1 MHLAAHNA
9 ACKGLTSDAS
19 HLPFDGESPEQARA
33 ALNPPAGS
41 TRAMG
46 PGKRHDFITDD
57 SNLWEQVFQRQ
68 LLLRVDANFKL
79 KGCHVKAKNAPGCHV
94 ELDTDGDKM
103 PPLIRVD
110 DDDDLTSNFS
120 ADVVIVKAKL

>member
-19 HLPFDGESPEQARA
+19 HLPFDGESPEQAWA
-33 ALNPPAGS
+33 ALNPPAGN
-41 TRAMG
+41 
-46 PGKRHDFITDD
+46 D

-94 ELDTDGDKM
+94 ELDTDGNKM
-103 PPLIRVD
+103 PPLIGVDD